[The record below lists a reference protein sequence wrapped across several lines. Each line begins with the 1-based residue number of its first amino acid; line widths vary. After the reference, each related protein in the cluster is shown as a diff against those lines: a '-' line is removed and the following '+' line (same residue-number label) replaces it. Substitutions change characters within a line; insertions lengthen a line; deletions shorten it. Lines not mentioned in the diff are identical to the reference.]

1 MVMVFLL
8 VGRKLKIRKI
18 FLKKE
23 DISMNWT
30 ELSLKKYNEI
40 KDLYLD
46 ENLSDEDR
54 LILQINILFG
64 VDALKLKTS
73 ELHKYI
79 NDMKFL
85 GEKVPKMKLKKEYK
99 LGSNV
104 YTLKKELKD
113 VTVAQWIDWQNFLKD
128 GSDTDNYPNLLSIF
142 FFPKGETEYGEN
154 YDIEQV
160 RQDINNHLSIAEAM
174 SISSFFLTYQKALLL
189 LFLLY
194 TRRETLKTPLT
205 KEQKKKVKKEFRK
218 LIITTFRGD

>member
-1 MVMVFLL
+1 MNWN
-8 VGRKLKIRKI
+8 
-18 FLKKE
+18 
-23 DISMNWT
+23 DISI
-30 ELSLKKYNEI
+30 KQYNDI
-40 KDLYLD
+40 KNLYLD
-46 ENLSDEDR
+46 TDLSDEDR

-64 VDALKLKTS
+64 VDALKLKTN

-85 GEKVPKMKLKKEYK
+85 GSKIPKMKIKKEYQ
-99 LGSNV
+99 LGNNV

-128 GSDTDNYPNLLSIF
+128 GGGDSDNYANLLSVF
-142 FFPKGETEYGEN
+142 FFPKGETEYGDG

-174 SISSFFLTYQKALLL
+174 SIASFFLLYRKISLL

-218 LIITTFRGD
+218 LIITTFLGD

>member
-1 MVMVFLL
+1 
-8 VGRKLKIRKI
+8 
-18 FLKKE
+18 
-23 DISMNWT
+23 MNWT

-46 ENLSDEDR
+46 TELSDEDR

-64 VDALKLKTS
+64 VDALKLKTT
-73 ELHKYI
+73 ELYKYV
-79 NDMKFL
+79 NEMKFL
-85 GEKVPKMKLKKEYK
+85 GEKVPKMKIKNEYK

-128 GSDTDNYPNLLSIF
+128 GGGDTDNYANLLSIF

-160 RQDINNHLSIAEAM
+160 RSDINNHLSIAEAM
-174 SISSFFLTYQKALLL
+174 SISSFFLLYRKISLIR
-189 LFLLY
+189 FLLY
-194 TRRETLKTPLT
+194 TRKQTLKAPLT
-205 KEQKKKVKKEFRK
+205 KEQKKKVKKEMRK
-218 LIITTFRGD
+218 LIIATFRGD

>member
-1 MVMVFLL
+1 MDFFIL
-8 VGRKLKIRKI
+8 RIFPNIKHI

-23 DISMNWT
+23 DIFMNWT
-30 ELSLKKYNEI
+30 DISINQYNNI

-46 ENLSDEDR
+46 TELSDEDR

-64 VDALKLKTS
+64 VDALKLKTN

-79 NDMKFL
+79 NEMKFL
-85 GEKVPKMKLKKEYK
+85 GSKIPKMKLKKEYQ
-99 LGSNV
+99 LGNNT

-128 GSDTDNYPNLLSIF
+128 GGSDTDNYANLLSIF

-174 SISSFFLTYQKALLL
+174 SISSFFLTYRKALSIR
-189 LFLLY
+189 FLLY
-194 TRRETLKTPLT
+194 TRKQTLKAPLT
-205 KEQKKKVKKEFRK
+205 KEQKKKVKKEMRK

>member
-1 MVMVFLL
+1 MNWN
-8 VGRKLKIRKI
+8 
-18 FLKKE
+18 
-23 DISMNWT
+23 DISI
-30 ELSLKKYNEI
+30 KQYNDI
-40 KDLYLD
+40 KNLYLD
-46 ENLSDEDR
+46 TELSDEDR
-54 LILQINILFG
+54 LILQINILFN
-64 VDALKLKTS
+64 VDALKLKTN

-85 GEKVPKMKLKKEYK
+85 GSKIPKMKLKKEYQ
-99 LGSNV
+99 LGNNV

-128 GSDTDNYPNLLSIF
+128 GSDTDNYANLLSVF

-160 RQDINNHLSIAEAM
+160 RQDINNHLSIAEAI
-174 SISSFFLTYQKALLL
+174 SISSFFLTYRKKLLL

-194 TRRETLKTPLT
+194 TRKQTLKAPLT
-205 KEQKKKVKKEFRK
+205 KEQRKKVKREMRK

>member
-1 MVMVFLL
+1 
-8 VGRKLKIRKI
+8 
-18 FLKKE
+18 
-23 DISMNWT
+23 MNWT
-30 ELSLKKYNEI
+30 DISIKQYNEI

-46 ENLSDEDR
+46 TELSDEDR
-54 LILQINILFG
+54 LILQINILFN
-64 VDALKLKTS
+64 VDALKLKTN

-85 GEKVPKMKLKKEYK
+85 GSKIPKMKLKKEYK
-99 LGSNV
+99 LGSNI

-128 GSDTDNYPNLLSIF
+128 GSDTDNYANLLSIF

-174 SISSFFLTYQKALLL
+174 SISSFFLTYRKTLSI

-194 TRRETLKTPLT
+194 TRKQTLKAPLT
-205 KEQKKKVKKEFRK
+205 KEQRKKVKKEFRK
-218 LIITTFRGD
+218 LIITTLFPGD

>member
-1 MVMVFLL
+1 
-8 VGRKLKIRKI
+8 
-18 FLKKE
+18 
-23 DISMNWT
+23 MNWT

-46 ENLSDEDR
+46 TELSDEDR
-54 LILQINILFG
+54 LILQINIIFG

-73 ELHKYI
+73 ELHKYV
-79 NDMKFL
+79 NEMKFL
-85 GEKVPKMKLKKEYK
+85 ATKPPKMKLKKEYK

-113 VTVAQWIDWQNFLKD
+113 VTVAQWLDFQNFLKD
-128 GSDTDNYPNLLSIF
+128 GGGDTDNYANLLSVF
-142 FFPKGETEYGEN
+142 FFPKDVDEYGEN

-160 RQDINNHLSIAEAM
+160 RSDINNYLSIAEAM
-174 SISSFFLTYQKALLL
+174 SISSFFLLYRKISLL

-205 KEQKKKVKKEFRK
+205 KVEKKKVKREFRK
-218 LIITTFRGD
+218 LIIATFRGD

>member
-1 MVMVFLL
+1 MNCTY
-8 VGRKLKIRKI
+8 
-18 FLKKE
+18 
-23 DISMNWT
+23 ISI
-30 ELSLKKYNEI
+30 KQYNNI
-40 KDLYLD
+40 KNLYLD
-46 ENLSDEDR
+46 TELSDEDR

-85 GEKVPKMKLKKEYK
+85 GEKVPKMKIKNEYK
-99 LGSNV
+99 IGGNV

-113 VTVAQWIDWQNFLKD
+113 ITVAQWIDWQNFLKD
-128 GSDTDNYPNLLSIF
+128 GSDTDNYANLLSVF
-142 FFPKGETEYGEN
+142 FFPKGEDEYGDG

-174 SISSFFLTYQKALLL
+174 SISSFFLLWRKISLR

-205 KEQKKKVKKEFRK
+205 KEQKKRVKKEFRK
-218 LIITTFRGD
+218 LIIATFRGD